1 MMKNGD
7 LVDSVKNEFEL
18 LWQKSTPLTQQWIK
32 SYKESFE
39 YRSLEK
45 LARLKNSNAAS

>member
-1 MMKNGD
+1 MAK
-7 LVDSVKNEFEL
+7 EY
-18 LWQKSTPLTQQWIK
+18 PLTEQWIN

-45 LARLKNSNAAS
+45 LAEVEQTQMLLADKVKNQWKLYPI